1 MGTSGCI
8 AVWEDK
14 EKKIIRGKSVHW
26 DGYPSGLGVS
36 LQNWVIRNGRD
47 KTIEILINSKEAQ
60 SGWSAISKDGDT
72 SIGWR
77 DPNFANDSYYC
88 RGEA

>member
-26 DGYPSGLGVS
+26 DGYPDVLGVS

-60 SGWSAISKDGDT
+60 SGW
-72 SIGWR
+72 
-77 DPNFANDSYYC
+77 
-88 RGEA
+88 